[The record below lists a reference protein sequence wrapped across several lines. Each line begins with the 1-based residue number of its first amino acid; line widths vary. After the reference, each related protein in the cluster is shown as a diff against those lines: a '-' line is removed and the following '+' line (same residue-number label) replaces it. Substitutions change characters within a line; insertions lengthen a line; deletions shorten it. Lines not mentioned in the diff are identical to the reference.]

1 MAILKQIKFGTG
13 TANSIAQTKVKVN
26 ENEKVLT
33 VTGSHTGLDDAN
45 DPEYT
50 LGINIDGKTV
60 VAGESGLETGLQ
72 IAYVAAANNESAK
85 IQLQDNT
92 GTKLSEVLVSDI
104 VANSILDEASYDS
117 ATGVL
122 TLTFKQA
129 DGTNKT
135 VDVDLKAML
144 DIDDVVINENSTNYL
159 EAAIANSTTEDKNQ
173 LSLSA
178 KIGKV
183 ETTTT
188 DGTTSITGGEGLAD
202 AKQVAEAVKT
212 YVEAVSSADKAA
224 ITSAIQ
230 DLDAEVESA
239 DGNNFVKVKVTET
252 DGKLTNVSVTTADIA
267 KASELSSE
275 VTRAKGVEES
285 IGTAVG
291 LTKSADTG
299 TYTYT
304 PSENS
309 KYIKDSTSVADALSK
324 IDTQL
329 ANVTEA
335 ANGIQYQVDG
345 TTLTFFGITEK
356 ANA

>member
-13 TANSIAQTKVKVN
+13 TANPIAQTKVKVN

-33 VTGSHTGLDDAN
+33 VTGSHTELTDIN

-50 LGINIDGKTV
+50 LGINVDGKTV
-60 VAGESGLETGLQ
+60 VAGNSGLETGLK
-72 IAYVAAANNESAK
+72 IVYVAAVNNESAK
-85 IQLQDNT
+85 IQLQDNG
-92 GTKLSEVLVSDI
+92 GTKLSEVSVSDI
-104 VANSILDEASYDS
+104 VANGILDKASYNS
-117 ATGVL
+117 ETGVL

-129 DGTNKT
+129 DGNDKT

-159 EAAIANSTTEDKNQ
+159 EAAIATSTTEDKNQ

-188 DGTTSITGGEGLAD
+188 DGTTSITGAEGLAD
-202 AKQVAEAVKT
+202 AKQVADAVKT

-230 DLDAEVESA
+230 NLNAEVEDS
-239 DGNNFVKVKVTET
+239 DTNSLVTVKVTEVE
-252 DGKLTNVSVTTADIA
+252 GKLTNVSVTTAGIA

-275 VTRAKGVEES
+275 VTRAKGVEDS

-304 PSENS
+304 TPENS
-309 KYIKDSTSVADALSK
+309 NYIKDSTSIADALSK

-329 ANVTEA
+329 ASVTEA
-335 ANGIQYQVDG
+335 ANGVQYQVDG
-345 TTLTFFGITEK
+345 TTLTFFGIAEK
-356 ANA
+356 SNA